1 MATDKPND
9 DKGKPKK
16 DGIFDGTL
24 SKILE
29 LTGTDISGVT
39 KDFFNF
45 NKAFISL
52 ENSASA
58 VNRELLLTRS
68 RIGEF
73 KLTIADT
80 APLIAKLG
88 GDAKQTFEL
97 IEDSTKS
104 LGRNVIFEPEIYE
117 KLFAA
122 QTLLGKSAGTLI
134 TNFGEAGVMA
144 AKIGTNVEKSLD
156 YIRTIGVDA
165 KNVMSNVVDNTGQ
178 LNRFSFKEGV
188 LGFTKMAAQA
198 SILKVTMY
206 DIEKFADKVFEPE
219 GAIETAA
226 AFQRLGVFMGDL
238 ADPFMLMNKSLNDPQ
253 GLMMSLAQAGER
265 FTQFNEEAGRF
276 EINPS
281 AMNQITKLAEAAG
294 MSAGDFKKMSLSLAE
309 FNARASSID
318 IKYNLTDEQKMF
330 IANLAYLDSDN
341 EYKIK
346 VTDEKTGETIAT
358 AVKDLTETQISK
370 LDELSKIEPK
380 TLEELARDTMTIQ
393 EMIRN
398 DIGAIK
404 YKLLFGAISEQSNLG
419 RFQENLRLGIS
430 DVTEVMYK
438 GVPGG
443 ESTRNMVRGVTNS
456 GFDAIKGE
464 DFLKSMTTMVQSIGS
479 YFAEIPNNLSEGI
492 KESKVIGSG
501 FGTGV
506 GLEALMDKLSVIGD
520 LSDTLNKSFNID
532 RSFDSKAIED
542 ALAKRDSLP
551 KDFNNNLAVEVT
563 INQKNQNNM
572 NNITSTIKE
581 IFKNSGL
588 DDFAEKIKT
597 SIDLDN

>member
-1 MATDKPND
+1 
-9 DKGKPKK
+9 
-16 DGIFDGTL
+16 
-24 SKILE
+24 
-29 LTGTDISGVT
+29 
-39 KDFFNF
+39 
-45 NKAFISL
+45 
-52 ENSASA
+52 
-58 VNRELLLTRS
+58 
-68 RIGEF
+68 
-73 KLTIADT
+73 
-80 APLIAKLG
+80 LG

-122 QTLLGKSAGTLI
+122 QTLLGKTAGTLI
-134 TNFGEAGVMA
+134 TNFGDAGVMA

-165 KNVMSNVVDNTGQ
+165 KNVMSNVVDNTNL

-346 VTDEKTGETIAT
+346 ITDEKTGETIVT
-358 AVKDLTETQISK
+358 AVKELTDNQISK

-380 TLEELARDTMTIQ
+380 TLEGLARDTMTIQ

-398 DIGAIK
+398 DLGAIK

-438 GVPGG
+438 GVPVG

-506 GLEALMDKLSVIGD
+506 GLEALMGKLSVIGD

-572 NNITSTIKE
+572 NNITSSIKE

-588 DDFAEKIKT
+588 SELAEKIKV
-597 SIDLDN
+597 SMDLNDN